1 MCSKLRS
8 GVAAGVRV
16 GQVAF
21 VGNVSAAAVVTAVVV
36 METVGT
42 AATAVVALYMAG
54 QHDPKVLAS
63 AFVAGLV
70 GPIMKALD
78 KSAPEFGLKK

>member
-1 MCSKLRS
+1 MFDTNKLKQIGLSYFR
-8 GVAAGVRV
+8 A
-16 GQVAF
+16 
-21 VGNVSAAAVVTAVVV
+21 
-36 METVGT
+36 

-70 GPIMKALD
+70 GPVLKALD
-78 KSAPEFGLKK
+78 ANSPEFGRTK

>member
-1 MCSKLRS
+1 MFDTNKLKQIGLSYFR
-8 GVAAGVRV
+8 A
-16 GQVAF
+16 
-21 VGNVSAAAVVTAVVV
+21 
-36 METVGT
+36 

-70 GPIMKALD
+70 GPVLKALD
-78 KSAPEFGLKK
+78 TNSPEFGRTK